1 MRPASLPCQLFN
13 KRDAQMW
20 TPEMEMNISS
30 LCSFPEVKLL
40 SNTLI
45 ITTQEKQEKGFN
57 AFVYC
62 E

>member
-1 MRPASLPCQLFN
+1 
-13 KRDAQMW
+13 MW
-20 TPEMEMNISS
+20 TPEMELNISS

-57 AFVYC
+57 AFVY
-62 E
+62 